1 MIIQRKWFLFVVYQ
15 TLVWYGNCEKYQV
28 ITADEPVYEPNW
40 DSLDSRPL
48 PNWYDAA
55 KIGIFLHWG
64 VYSVP
69 TFGSEWF
76 WYYLRGQRQQSY
88 IDYMTKNFKPGFTYQ
103 DFAPQ
108 FTAEHF
114 DANEWATL
122 FEQSGAKYV
131 LCLNI
136 SDRYERNQLRC
147 WFSFYLVVVVVFGV
161 VVLFV

>member
-1 MIIQRKWFLFVVYQ
+1 MIVQQKWLLLVVVVE
-15 TLVWYGNCEKYQV
+15 TVVLLVKCEKYQV

-48 PNWYDAA
+48 PSWFDSA

-69 TFGSEWF
+69 TTGTEWF
-76 WYYLRGQRQQSY
+76 WYYFREQHQQQY
-88 IDYMTKNFKPGFTYQ
+88 IEYMSKNFKPGFTYQ
-103 DFAPQ
+103 EFAPQ

-114 DANEWATL
+114 DANEWAKL
-122 FEQSGAKYV
+122 FEQSGAKYA

-136 SDRYERNQLRC
+136 I
-147 WFSFYLVVVVVFGV
+147 
-161 VVLFV
+161 

>member
-1 MIIQRKWFLFVVYQ
+1 MIVQQKWLLLVVVVE
-15 TLVWYGNCEKYQV
+15 TVVLLVKCEKYQV

-48 PNWYDAA
+48 PGWFDSA

-69 TFGSEWF
+69 TTGTEWF
-76 WYYLRGQRQQSY
+76 WYYFREQHQQHY
-88 IDYMTKNFKPGFTYQ
+88 IEYMSKNFKPGFTYQ
-103 DFAPQ
+103 EFAPQ

-114 DANEWATL
+114 DANEWAKL
-122 FEQSGAKYV
+122 FEQSGAKYA

-136 SDRYERNQLRC
+136 I
-147 WFSFYLVVVVVFGV
+147 
-161 VVLFV
+161 